1 MGPCYDAAMKDWTP
15 IGTVG
20 IALAG
25 LMFMFQSQTQVQFA
39 ALQSQIEN
47 LGEHIEAIDGRVYE
61 MNERLTRVET
71 FIIESAVQP

>member
-1 MGPCYDAAMKDWTP
+1 MKEWIP
-15 IGTVG
+15 IVTVG

-25 LMFMFQSQTQVQFA
+25 LMFMFQAQTQVQFA

-47 LGEHIEAIDGRVYE
+47 LGERIETMDGRVYD

-71 FIIESAVQP
+71 LIVESAAQP